1 MLMKIS
7 DLITPEIYEVIYR
20 MGHLDEL
27 VIADANYMA
36 SAMSKKVVYSYSQEN
51 HILLAEILKYFPLD
65 EDEEFPVTIMSLDYG
80 IYEEPQI
87 WEDYQNVL
95 KKIPSSKS
103 LILNKISRKEFYQRT
118 RDAYATIQT
127 SDPRVMGDIIIRK
140 GFVFSDYSNMQNT
153 IRKVK

>member
-1 MLMKIS
+1 MLLNIS
-7 DLITPEIYEVIYR
+7 NLITPEIYEVIYR

-36 SAMSKKVVYSYSQEN
+36 SAISKKVIYSYSQEN
-51 HILLAEILKYFPLD
+51 HKLLAEILKYFPLD
-65 EDEEFPVTIMSLDYG
+65 SDEEFPVTIMSLDYG

-87 WEDYQNVL
+87 WNDYQNVL
-95 KKIPSSKS
+95 KKVPSSS
-103 LILNKISRKEFYQRT
+103 PLILNRISRKEFYQRT

-140 GFVFSDYSNMQNT
+140 GFVFSDLAN
-153 IRKVK
+153 I